1 MEVMKTAKKI
11 LVLVLAFSF
20 LGIVGLST
28 VGEAAEVGLKKR
40 IAVADFED
48 KSRHS
53 WWSGDNV
60 GTGMSD
66 MLATA
71 LMETGRFVVLERQRV
86 GDIIGEQDMVS
97 AGRIS
102 KKTGA
107 KTGKIIGAQFM
118 IYGAVTEFEQK
129 ERGGGFG
136 FGYKG
141 IGIGVSGSKAHVGV
155 DMRVYDTTTGQIIAS
170 KRAVGTC
177 DEKSLALGVSRGGV
191 NFGIGNFQK
200 TPIGK
205 ACRKAI
211 EEAVAFISTTVGAI
225 PTMSAGELSGW
236 EGKIIM
242 VKGDKIYI
250 NGGSNYNIKS
260 GDEFVVYKGGEK
272 LIDPDTGDVLGTTEG
287 KWVGQ
292 IKAISVSEGFSIC
305 TAVQGKNFA
314 KKQTLKA
321 VK

>member
-1 MEVMKTAKKI
+1 MAKKI

-20 LGIVGLST
+20 LGIVGSST
-28 VGEAAEVGLKKR
+28 IGEAAELGLKKR

-48 KSRHS
+48 KSHHS

-71 LMETGRFVVLERQRV
+71 LMDTGRFIVLERQRV
-86 GDIIGEQDMVS
+86 GDIIKEQDLVS

-102 KKTGA
+102 KKSGA

-118 IYGAVTEFEQK
+118 IYGAVTEFEQN

-141 IGIGVSGSKAHVGV
+141 IGIGVSGSKAHVGI

-177 DEKSLALGVSRGGV
+177 SESGLSLGVARGGI
-191 NFGIGNFQK
+191 NFGVGSFQK

-205 ACRKAI
+205 ASREAI
-211 EEAVAFISTTVGAI
+211 EEAVAFISTTVDAI
-225 PTMSAGELSGW
+225 PTMTASELGGW

-250 NGGSNYNIKS
+250 NGGSDYNIKP
-260 GDEFVVYKGGEK
+260 GDEFVVYQGGEK

-287 KWVGQ
+287 KRVGQ

-321 VK
+321 IK

>member
-1 MEVMKTAKKI
+1 MGKKI

-20 LGIVGLST
+20 LGIIGSVTIGK
-28 VGEAAEVGLKKR
+28 AAEVGLKKR

-48 KSRHS
+48 KSHHP
-53 WWSGDNV
+53 WWNGDNV

-71 LMETGRFVVLERQRV
+71 LMDTGKFVVLERQRV
-86 GDIIGEQDMVS
+86 GDIIQEQDLVS

-107 KTGKIIGAQFM
+107 KTGKIIGAQFI

-141 IGIGVSGSKAHVGV
+141 IGIGISGSKAHVGV
-155 DMRVYDTTTGQIIAS
+155 DVRVYDTTTSQIIAS

-177 DEKSLALGVSRGGV
+177 NESGLALGVSRSGI
-191 NFGIGNFQK
+191 NFGIGSFQK

-205 ACRKAI
+205 ACRQAI
-211 EEAVAFISTTVGAI
+211 EQAVAFISTTVDAI
-225 PTMSAGELSGW
+225 PTMSASELGGW

-242 VKGDKIYI
+242 VKGNKIYI
-250 NGGSNYNIKS
+250 NGGTNYNIKP

-272 LIDPDTGDVLGTTEG
+272 LIDPDTGNVLGTTEG

-292 IKAISVSEGFSIC
+292 IRVISVSEGFAVC
-305 TAVQGKNFA
+305 TPVQGKNFA